1 MSTPDTITQI
11 PLEQLHESPFN
22 PRRTFAGIDELAAN
36 IRAEGCIHE
45 PLLVRPRI
53 LAQGLARRGDGR
65 REDGDTQDGYEVVFG
80 HRRLRAA
87 AAARLAT
94 VPCMVRA
101 LTDAQARSAQISE
114 NLQRDDIHPIEEA
127 EGFKALIDAGD
138 ATADQLAE
146 RLGKSRSHV
155 YGRLKL
161 LQACPEVRKACL
173 EGRIGAEV
181 ALLIARLR
189 TDKLQAKA
197 LQYIKARNQ
206 TPEDGGKESF
216 RRIRAILAEHFN
228 TALKD
233 ALFDPVDAALL
244 PDAGACTVCPKRAGN
259 APEFADIADQKERPR
274 WGSSN
279 HYGADVCTDPDC
291 FAAKKAAHL
300 ARQAA
305 ALEAAGKTV
314 VAGAKARA
322 ALSAVNGVLKPGA
335 AYVPAAQVRKALAA
349 ARPKKGRGG
358 AIVAPAPAAPSK
370 LVIQDPRTGKTLEA
384 YRRDDLIAAGVLT
397 AAEKPA
403 PDSAKARET
412 KREAERKEA
421 KQAASDESA
430 RRLAL
435 LQRVREAMQARPRD
449 AFDLQIAAG
458 AALAAVEWTDKQA
471 LAALLG
477 VDVREL
483 SAMAGGKWLAR
494 QDAATLSQL
503 VMDCALIGECDAQ
516 PWNMDTPPA
525 LLLRVAAHYGVDAA
539 PAGHTPQATAETAE
553 AAA

>member
-1 MSTPDTITQI
+1 MSTAPKTGAAAARETMRLAVAIADDAPTHPGASMSTPDTITQI

-114 NLQRDDIHPIEEA
+114 NLQRHDVHPIEEA
-127 EGFKALIDAGD
+127 EGLRALID
-138 ATADQLAE
+138 
-146 RLGKSRSHV
+146 
-155 YGRLKL
+155 
-161 LQACPEVRKACL
+161 
-173 EGRIGAEV
+173 
-181 ALLIARLR
+181 
-189 TDKLQAKA
+189 
-197 LQYIKARNQ
+197 
-206 TPEDGGKESF
+206 
-216 RRIRAILAEHFN
+216 
-228 TALKD
+228 
-233 ALFDPVDAALL
+233 
-244 PDAGACTVCPKRAGN
+244 
-259 APEFADIADQKERPR
+259 
-274 WGSSN
+274 
-279 HYGADVCTDPDC
+279 
-291 FAAKKAAHL
+291 
-300 ARQAA
+300 
-305 ALEAAGKTV
+305 
-314 VAGAKARA
+314 
-322 ALSAVNGVLKPGA
+322 
-335 AYVPAAQVRKALAA
+335 
-349 ARPKKGRGG
+349 
-358 AIVAPAPAAPSK
+358 
-370 LVIQDPRTGKTLEA
+370 
-384 YRRDDLIAAGVLT
+384 AGVLT

-403 PDSAKARET
+403 PDSAAAREK

-421 KQAASDESA
+421 EQAASDESA

-525 LLLRVAAHYGVDAA
+525 LLLRVAAHYGVDTA
-539 PAGHTPQATAETAE
+539 PAQPAEHTPPATAETAE
-553 AAA
+553 ADAS